1 MSSELKLLPPDTID
15 ILHKPFPLEAFSAI
29 ESKTYLTTL
38 KAIYIVE
45 RLNEAFGIGRWVV
58 NHSIMERTEDFV
70 LIRGRMKLLDFPDLH
85 FPVTYGGHTTVG
97 KGTDIADG
105 FKSAV
110 TDLTSKQSSF
120 LEIALDLYKGKIKGN
135 GIAPSG
141 SNQSSTQANSD
152 TQKTISRDDFPL
164 FGKHKQGGSESARW
178 KEVPKHYLE
187 WLSTAD
193 KTREDVKIF
202 VIQELKFRAD
212 EGDRK
217 PKKSIADKIADFETV
232 LLGAETEFR
241 KAKLIATFSSF
252 LMNAFKTT
260 DIPKIAV
267 EFVEHAE
274 EIHKDLLNLLKQ
286 EKAALE
292 AGQDD

>member
-1 MSSELKLLPPDTID
+1 M
-15 ILHKPFPLEAFSAI
+15 
-29 ESKTYLTTL
+29 
-38 KAIYIVE
+38 
-45 RLNEAFGIGRWVV
+45 NEAFGIGRWVV

-141 SNQSSTQANSD
+141 NSPSGSKH
-152 TQKTISRDDFPL
+152 QPGQPGSISRDDFPG
-164 FGKHKQGGSESARW
+164 FGKHKQGGEDPKMW

-193 KTREDVKIF
+193 KTRDDVKAF
-202 VIQELKFRAD
+202 VIAELKLRAAD
-212 EGDRK
+212 PPA
-217 PKKSIADKIADFETV
+217 PKKSMSDKVADFETI

-241 KAKLIATFSSF
+241 KANLLSSFSSF

-274 EIHKDLLNLLKQ
+274 DIHMDLLNLLKQ
-286 EKAALE
+286 EKIAME
-292 AGQDD
+292 AGNDD